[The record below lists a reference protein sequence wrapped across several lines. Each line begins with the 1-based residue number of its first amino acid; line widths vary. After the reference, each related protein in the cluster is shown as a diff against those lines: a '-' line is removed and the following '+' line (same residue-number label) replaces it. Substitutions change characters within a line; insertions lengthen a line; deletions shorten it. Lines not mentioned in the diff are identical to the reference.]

1 MPAELAEDSD
11 TEDVEADNVEGNGE
25 DPAQNGTEG
34 LEGAVGGSEDV
45 EGNRE
50 DPAQNGT
57 EGLEGAVGGSED
69 SIVNNL
75 EAVSLEEEVK

>member
-1 MPAELAEDSD
+1 M
-11 TEDVEADNVEGNGE
+11 EGNGE
-25 DPAQNGTEG
+25 DPAQNGI
-34 LEGAVGGSEDV
+34 
-45 EGNRE
+45 
-50 DPAQNGT
+50 